1 MIQPLLSLDHLC
13 FKVGNRTLLS
23 DVEFELHPGERV
35 AILGANGAGK
45 TTLLEMMV
53 GLNLPSSGRVVAF
66 GKPRRSEADFREVR
80 ARAGLLFQD
89 SDNQLFCPTV
99 LEDVAFGP
107 LNLGRSGPEAL
118 AIARRTLDELGIGSF
133 SDRITHK
140 LSGGEKRLVALATVL
155 AMEPDVLLLDEPTT
169 GLDEA
174 TQELLTEH
182 LLRLPLAMVFISHD
196 AAFVER
202 LANRAVILKNG
213 TLIKSVLHRHP
224 HIHAHSHIHVHPEG
238 EEPRHPH
245 PDDLAG
251 VSHDA
256 SPMLKDQSE
265 PSVTFK
271 QPGILSEDH
280 DQ

>member
-13 FKVGNRTLLS
+13 FKVGDRTLLS
-23 DVEFELHPGERV
+23 DVQFELHPGERV

-45 TTLLEMMV
+45 TTLLETMV

-66 GKPRRSEADFREVR
+66 GKHRRSEADFREVR

-169 GLDEA
+169 GLDET

-224 HIHAHSHIHVHPEG
+224 HVHAHSHIHVHPEG

-251 VSHDA
+251 VSDDA
-256 SPMLKDQSE
+256 PPVTADQSE
-265 PSVTFK
+265 PRVTFK
-271 QPGILSEDH
+271 QPGILTEDH

>member
-1 MIQPLLSLDHLC
+1 VIQPLLSLDHLC
-13 FKVGNRTLLS
+13 FKVGDRTLLT
-23 DVEFELHPGERV
+23 DVHFELHPGERV

-66 GKPRRSEADFREVR
+66 GKNRRSEADFREVR

-107 LNLGRSGPEAL
+107 LNLGRTGPEAL
-118 AIARRTLDELGIGSF
+118 SIARRTLDQLGIGSF

-169 GLDEA
+169 GLDET

-213 TLIKSVLHRHP
+213 TLVKSVLHRHP
-224 HIHAHSHIHVHPEG
+224 HIHAHSHVHVHPEG
-238 EEPRHPH
+238 EEPLHPH
-245 PDDLAG
+245 PDNVAE
-251 VSHDA
+251 VSHET
-256 SPMLKDQSE
+256 SPLLKDQSQ
-265 PSVTFK
+265 PRVTLK
-271 QPGILSEDH
+271 HPPILTKDH